1 MSALTITVQSF
12 SFKHGYP
19 PGDPEHGG
27 GYVFDVRCLP
37 NPGREPEF
45 AQMSGLDAPVR
56 QWLKGYGQIDSYLH
70 HVKMLLTQSVDSY
83 LDRSF
88 TSLTVSF
95 GCTGGQHRSV
105 YCAELIASHL
115 HRFYRNK
122 LRGTSLTVVVKVRH
136 LCQSN
141 WAAASVAPEKVL
153 N

>member
-1 MSALTITVQSF
+1 MSSLTITVQSF
-12 SFKHGYP
+12 SFKNGLP
-19 PGDPEHGG
+19 ADEGEHGG

-37 NPGREPEF
+37 NPGREAEF
-45 AQMSGLDAPVR
+45 AQLSGLDPSVK

-70 HVKMLLTQSVDSY
+70 HIKMLLTQSVDNY
-83 LDRSF
+83 LDRGF
-88 TSLTVSF
+88 TSLTLSF

-122 LRGTSLTVVVKVRH
+122 LRGTSLSVVVKVRH
-136 LCQSN
+136 LCQKN
-141 WAAASVAPEKVL
+141 WGAPTLAPEKVL